1 MKKRKYYKNK
11 INIRCCLV
19 SWGIDR
25 ERFEASLCAQVFQ
38 VINNMQPKDLV
49 TKEAKL
55 LELWNVQQPREIIE
69 KGLQHTE
76 RHTKLAE
83 IQGDTTKIAEAYII
97 LAKYLYKWKAN
108 ISGKIS
114 FLFVN
119 YCNP

>member
-1 MKKRKYYKNK
+1 
-11 INIRCCLV
+11 
-19 SWGIDR
+19 
-25 ERFEASLCAQVFQ
+25 
-38 VINNMQPKDLV
+38 MQPKDLV

-83 IQGDTTKIAEAYII
+83 IQGDTTKIAEA
-97 LAKYLYKWKAN
+97 N

-114 FLFVN
+114 FLLVN

>member
-1 MKKRKYYKNK
+1 
-11 INIRCCLV
+11 
-19 SWGIDR
+19 
-25 ERFEASLCAQVFQ
+25 
-38 VINNMQPKDLV
+38 MQPKDLV

-114 FLFVN
+114 FLLVN